1 MPRFDAPAA
10 LALLQEHAVAVP
22 FIVVSGRVG
31 EDPAVAAM
39 KAGATDYV
47 MKDRMQRLAPAVGRA
62 VEEAGGRRERRRLE
76 EQLLL
81 SQKLEAV
88 GRLAGGVAH
97 DFNNVL
103 TAIIGSTELLLLD
116 TPPGAPNREELDI
129 IRDAGVRAQELIRQL
144 LAFSARQVLNPV
156 VLDLNRLVK
165 NVNKMLRRLIGEDV
179 KLFTALAPDLGAVRA
194 DPGQIEHAL
203 VNLALN
209 ARDAMPQGGQ
219 LTITTQNVDIAD
231 GSPAVLVPP
240 GRYVLL
246 QVSDTGVGMDRET
259 QQRVFDP
266 FFTTKPR
273 GKGSGLGLAT
283 VHGIVRQSGGDVTVE
298 SAPGAGATFRIYL
311 PCVTAAL
318 DPVGAPAAVT
328 APAAGSETVLL
339 AEDEELVRVLARKV
353 LEQAGYRVLVAAG
366 GGGRPARPGR
376 PPRAAP
382 PALTARLMPPVSG
395 PGLVLRVPL
404 HRQPLHR
411 DEAQRRG
418 VDAVAQARRRR
429 AVVEQVA
436 QVGIRVRRAD
446 LGAHHEERP
455 VRLLLDVLGLER
467 LGEARPAGAGLELVE
482 RAEQRLSGDDVHVDA
497 GPVIVPVLVRESPLC
512 PLVLRHVVLQ
522 RRERASQL
530 GVAQFLEVHRIPSLR
545 VLLCS
550 RRSTDGG
557 ERDGE
562 AQQPRQLGHRSASA
576 CGASAPQTSLSRR
589 SRPQPQRYAW

>member
-1 MPRFDAPAA
+1 VSTLRVLIVEDSAADTELILRSLRAGGFTPLYERVETAEAMRQALARQPWDVVLSDYSMPRFDAPAA
-10 LALLQEHAVAVP
+10 LALLQEHAVDLP
-22 FIVVSGRVG
+22 FIVVSGSVG
-31 EDPAVAAM
+31 EDTAVAAM

-47 MKDRMQRLAPAVGRA
+47 MKDRLQRLAPAIGRA
-62 VEEAGGRRERRRLE
+62 VEDAAVRRERLRLE
-76 EQLLL
+76 ERLLL

-116 TPPGAPNREELDI
+116 TPPGAPHREELDI

-179 KLFTALAPDLGAVRA
+179 KLVTALAPDLGAVRA
-194 DPGQIEHAL
+194 DPGQIEQAL

-231 GSPAVLVPP
+231 GSPAVPVAP

-246 QVSDTGVGMDRET
+246 QVTDTGVGMDRET

-273 GKGSGLGLAT
+273 GTGSGLGLAT

-318 DPVGAPAAVT
+318 DAVGAPAAVT

-353 LEQAGYRVLVAAG
+353 LAQAGYRVLVAVG
-366 GGGRPARPGR
+366 GAEALALAERHDGPIHLLLTDVVMPEMSGRELMRRLIERRPDVQV
-376 PPRAAP
+376 
-382 PALTARLMPPVSG
+382 LYMSG
-395 PGLVLRVPL
+395 YA
-404 HRQPLHR
+404 
-411 DEAQRRG
+411 DEAIARHG
-418 VDAVAQARRRR
+418 VLDPGTAFMQKPFTPGVLARR
-429 AVVEQVA
+429 
-436 QVGIRVRRAD
+436 VR
-446 LGAHHEERP
+446 
-455 VRLLLDVLGLER
+455 DVL
-467 LGEARPAGAGLELVE
+467 
-482 RAEQRLSGDDVHVDA
+482 
-497 GPVIVPVLVRESPLC
+497 
-512 PLVLRHVVLQ
+512 
-522 RRERASQL
+522 
-530 GVAQFLEVHRIPSLR
+530 
-545 VLLCS
+545 
-550 RRSTDGG
+550 DG
-557 ERDGE
+557 
-562 AQQPRQLGHRSASA
+562 
-576 CGASAPQTSLSRR
+576 
-589 SRPQPQRYAW
+589 